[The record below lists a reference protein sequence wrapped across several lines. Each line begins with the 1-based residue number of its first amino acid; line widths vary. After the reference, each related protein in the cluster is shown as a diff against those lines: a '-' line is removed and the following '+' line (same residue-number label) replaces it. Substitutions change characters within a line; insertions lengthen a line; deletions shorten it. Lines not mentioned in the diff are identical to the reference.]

1 MFKGAAMRI
10 DRQAPDP
17 RLRAVV
23 DEYQTRTVDLTAR
36 SLRVPLPARPQ
47 VILDFYLTTPHLI
60 EVKKSGERE
69 PAPWAVVVGPQ
80 TFRRVDL
87 ILSGRVEV
95 FTVHFRPTGL
105 HQLLRAPMD
114 GLTDLAVEAE
124 HLFARQEIDDLH
136 QRLLAAGSLA
146 HRAAIMNAALL
157 RRLEPARHDIFAA
170 AADRLHATHGA
181 APLGDLAAESG
192 LSPRQFRRAFKARV
206 GVSPK
211 LYSRILRLNAAL
223 EAKRARP
230 AITWTEIAHQFG
242 WFDQAHLD
250 KDFVD
255 LAGAS
260 PVDFFRPAAG

>member
-1 MFKGAAMRI
+1 MRI
-10 DRQAPDP
+10 DRKAPDP

-47 VILDFYLTTPHLI
+47 VILDFYLTTPHVVEI
-60 EVKKSGERE
+60 KNSGERE
-69 PAPWAVVVGPQ
+69 QAPWAVVVGPQ

-87 ILSGRVEV
+87 LLSGRVEV

-105 HQLLRAPMD
+105 HQLFRAPMD
-114 GLTDLAVEAE
+114 SLTNLAVEAE
-124 HLFARQEIDDLH
+124 HLFERRDVDELH
-136 QRLLAAGSLA
+136 QRLWAAPSLVE
-146 HRAAIMNAALL
+146 RAGIMDAALL
-157 RRLEPARHDIFAA
+157 ARLAPVSRDIFAA

-260 PVDFFRPAAG
+260 PAEFFRPAAG

>member
-1 MFKGAAMRI
+1 MRI

-23 DEYQTRTVDLTAR
+23 DEYQTRTVDLTAG
-36 SLRVPLPARPQ
+36 SLRVALPARPQ
-47 VILDFYLTTPHLI
+47 VILDFYLTTPHVI
-60 EVKKSGERE
+60 EIQKSGERE
-69 PAPWAVVVGPQ
+69 QAPWAVVVGPQ

-87 ILSGRVEV
+87 LLSGRVEV

-105 HQLLRAPMD
+105 HRLFRTPMD
-114 GLTDLAVEAE
+114 ALTNVAVEAE
-124 HLFARQEIDDLH
+124 HFFEPREVDELH
-136 QRLLAAGSLA
+136 QRLRTAPSLL

-157 RRLEPARHDIFAA
+157 ARLEPVRPDIFAA
-170 AADRLHATHGA
+170 AAERLRATHGA
-181 APLGDLAAESG
+181 APLRDLAAESG
-192 LSPRQFRRAFKARV
+192 LSARQFRRAFKARV

-223 EAKRARP
+223 VEKRARP
-230 AITWTEIAHQFG
+230 ATSWTEIAHQFG

-255 LAGAS
+255 LAGGS
-260 PVDFFRPAAG
+260 PADFFRPAAG

>member
-1 MFKGAAMRI
+1 MRI
-10 DRQAPDP
+10 DRQSPDP
-17 RLRAVV
+17 RLGAVV
-23 DEYQTRTVDLTAR
+23 DEYETRTMDLRAG
-36 SLRVPLPARPQ
+36 SLRIPLPARPQ

-60 EVKKSGERE
+60 EIQKSGERE

-87 ILSGRVEV
+87 LLSGRVEV

-105 HQLLRAPMD
+105 HRLLRTSMD
-114 GLTDLAVEAE
+114 CLTNVAVAAE
-124 HLFARQEIDDLH
+124 HLFPRREVDELH
-136 QRLLAAGSLA
+136 QRLHVAPSLA
-146 HRAAIMNAALL
+146 HRAAIMDAALL
-157 RRLEPARHDIFAA
+157 ARLEPAPHDIFAA
-170 AADRLHATHGA
+170 AAERLRATHGA
-181 APLGDLAAESG
+181 APLRDLAVESG

-211 LYSRILRLNAAL
+211 LYSRILRLNAAID
-223 EAKRARP
+223 EKRARP
-230 AITWTEIAHQFG
+230 ATSWTQIAHQFG

-260 PVDFFRPAAG
+260 PHDFFRPAPV